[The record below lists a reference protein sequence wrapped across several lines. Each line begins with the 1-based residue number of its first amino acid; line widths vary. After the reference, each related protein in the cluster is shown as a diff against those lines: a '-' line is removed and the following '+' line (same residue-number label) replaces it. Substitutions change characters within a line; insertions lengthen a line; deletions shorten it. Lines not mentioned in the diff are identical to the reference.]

1 MSGSI
6 PTSSISFSGIVNTYN
21 NVNSTNLSTTNISL
35 SSFRS
40 KSFSDSTT
48 VPSSGAISLN
58 SHFKGK
64 TWGYPGLYTFSSHT
78 FTNCGKTGASGP
90 TLTECRSSY
99 SPSWT
104 DSTSYFNV
112 TQTGYQL
119 WTVPSTAST
128 AVAPGSVH
136 DEFCCIDIGFA
147 PFKVI
152 TGPVTSVSSP
162 CITSNINPS

>member
-6 PTSSISFSGIVNTYN
+6 PTSSISFSGIVNAYN

-78 FTNCGKTGASGP
+78 FTNCGVTGRYGP
-90 TLTECRSSY
+90 TLAQCKASY
-99 SPSWT
+99 SPAWT
-104 DSTSYFNV
+104 DDTSYFNV
-112 TQTGYQL
+112 VTQGIQE
-119 WTVPSTAST
+119 WKVPATASYT
-128 AVAPGSVH
+128 IDAMVLKAV
-136 DEFCCIDIGFA
+136 
-147 PFKVI
+147 
-152 TGPVTSVSSP
+152 
-162 CITSNINPS
+162 